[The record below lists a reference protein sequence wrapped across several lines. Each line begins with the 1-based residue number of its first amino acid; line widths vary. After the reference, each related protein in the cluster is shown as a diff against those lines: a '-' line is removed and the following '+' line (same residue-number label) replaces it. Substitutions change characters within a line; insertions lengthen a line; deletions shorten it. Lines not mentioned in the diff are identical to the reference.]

1 MSEPGRN
8 LCGKVLP
15 IIAGIE
21 GLTLTAQ
28 ERELFSR
35 LQPAGYILFSRNIA
49 DYELAR
55 ELTDELRAITTGP
68 DVPIIAIDQEGGRVV
83 RTADI
88 FVKHPSAAELAA
100 TGSSH
105 LITQAALY
113 NAQCLYT
120 LGVNTNF
127 APVLDIGSPHANAL
141 PSRCW
146 GNDSQSVTTH
156 AGVWNRAHLRAGIAT
171 CGKHFP
177 GMGAAECDPHYDLPL
192 LHGTKDS
199 FLQGAGIPFNAL
211 MPELPSMM
219 IAHLLIPEI
228 DETLPTSL
236 SPALVQ
242 GFLRNQLGYEGV
254 VFTDDL
260 CMGAIAGRYTPAES
274 AALALCA
281 GCDLPL
287 ICHQVTEHLEA
298 AAETIS
304 LLPKPILSAAE
315 TRIERFRMSLHT
327 RPPMPF
333 IQWREY
339 LSELRAFNEQV
350 PALCG
355 ATPGSPVQ
363 DY

>member
-1 MSEPGRN
+1 M
-8 LCGKVLP
+8 LP

-21 GLTLTAQ
+21 GPVLTAR
-28 ERELFSR
+28 ERELFTR
-35 LQPAGYILFSRNIA
+35 LQPAGYILFTRNIV
-49 DYELAR
+49 DYELTR
-55 ELTDELRAITTGP
+55 ELTDELRALTTGP
-68 DVPIIAIDQEGGRVV
+68 DAPVIAIDQEGGRVV

-88 FVKHPSAAELAA
+88 YVKLPSAAELAA

-105 LITQAALY
+105 FITQAAWY

-127 APVLDIGSPHANAL
+127 APVLDIGSAHANAL

-146 GNDSQSVTTH
+146 GFDSQSVTTH
-156 AGVWNRAHLRAGIAT
+156 AGVWNRAHVRAGIAT

-177 GMGAAECDPHYDLPL
+177 GMGAAECDPHFDLPV
-192 LHGTKDS
+192 LHGTRDS
-199 FLQGAGIPFNAL
+199 FLQEAAIPFHAL

-228 DETLPTSL
+228 DSELPTSL

-242 GFLRNQLGYEGV
+242 GFLRDQLGYEGV

-260 CMGAIAGRYTPAES
+260 CMGAIAKRYSPAES
-274 AALALCA
+274 AALALLA

-287 ICHQVTEHLEA
+287 ICHDACEHIEA
-298 AAETIS
+298 AAEAIS
-304 LLPKPILSAAE
+304 RLPQAVLQAVEARVE
-315 TRIERFRMSLHT
+315 QFRMGLHT

-339 LSELRAFNEQV
+339 LDDLREFNAGV
-350 PALCG
+350 PALAT

>member
-1 MSEPGRN
+1 M
-8 LCGKVLP
+8 LP

-21 GLTLTAQ
+21 GPVLTAR
-28 ERELFSR
+28 ERELFTR
-35 LQPAGYILFSRNIA
+35 LQPAGYILFTRNIV
-49 DYELAR
+49 DYELTR
-55 ELTDELRAITTGP
+55 ELTDELRALTTGP
-68 DVPIIAIDQEGGRVV
+68 DAPVIAIDQEGGRVV

-88 FVKHPSAAELAA
+88 FVKLPSAAELAA

-105 LITQAALY
+105 LITQAAWY

-127 APVLDIGSPHANAL
+127 APVLDIGSAHANAL

-146 GNDSQSVTTH
+146 GFDSQSVTTH
-156 AGVWNRAHLRAGIAT
+156 AGVWNRAHARAGIAT

-177 GMGAAECDPHYDLPL
+177 GMGAAECDPHFDLPV
-192 LHGTKDS
+192 LHGTRDS
-199 FLQGAGIPFNAL
+199 FLQDAAIPFNAL

-228 DETLPTSL
+228 DSELPTSL

-242 GFLRNQLGYEGV
+242 GFLRDQLGYEGV

-260 CMGAIAGRYTPAES
+260 CMGAIAKRYSPAES
-274 AALALCA
+274 AALALLA

-287 ICHQVTEHLEA
+287 ICHDACEHLEA
-298 AAETIS
+298 AAEAIS
-304 LLPKPILSAAE
+304 RLPQAVLQAVEA
-315 TRIERFRMSLHT
+315 RVERFRMGLHT
-327 RPPMPF
+327 RQPMPF

-339 LSELRAFNEQV
+339 LADVREFNSKV
-350 PALCG
+350 PALS
-355 ATPGSPVQ
+355 AQMPGSPVQ

>member
-1 MSEPGRN
+1 M
-8 LCGKVLP
+8 LP

-21 GLTLTAQ
+21 GLVLTAR
-28 ERELFSR
+28 ERELFAQ
-35 LQPAGYILFSRNIA
+35 LQPAGYILFTRNIA
-49 DYELAR
+49 DYELTR
-55 ELTDELRAITTGP
+55 ELTDELRALTTGP
-68 DVPIIAIDQEGGRVV
+68 DAPIIAIDQEGGRVV

-88 FVKHPSAAELAA
+88 CVNHPSAAELAA
-100 TGSSH
+100 TGNSH
-105 LITQAALY
+105 LITQAAWY

-127 APVLDIGSPHANAL
+127 APVLDIGSAHANAL

-146 GNDSQSVTTH
+146 GYDSQAVTTH
-156 AGVWNRAHLRAGIAT
+156 GGVWNRAHARAGIAT

-177 GMGAAECDPHYDLPL
+177 GMGAAECDPHFDLPV
-192 LHGTKDS
+192 LHGTRDS
-199 FLQGAGIPFNAL
+199 FLSEAAIPFHAL

-228 DETLPTSL
+228 DPELPTSL

-242 GFLRNQLGYEGV
+242 GFLRNQLGYDGV

-260 CMGAIAGRYTPAES
+260 CMGAIAKRYTPVQS
-274 AALALCA
+274 AVLALQA

-287 ICHQVTEHLEA
+287 ICHQATEHLEA
-298 AAETIS
+298 VAEAVAQ
-304 LLPKPILSAAE
+304 LPSQVLEPAFA
-315 TRIERFRMSLHT
+315 RIEHFRMGLHT
-327 RPPMPF
+327 RPPMTF
-333 IQWREY
+333 LQWREY
-339 LSELRAFNEQV
+339 LDDLRHFNARIPRLQ
-350 PALCG
+350 G

>member
-1 MSEPGRN
+1 M
-8 LCGKVLP
+8 LP

-21 GLTLTAQ
+21 GPVLTAR
-28 ERELFSR
+28 ERELFTR
-35 LQPAGYILFSRNIA
+35 LQPAGYILFTRNIV
-49 DYELAR
+49 DYELTR
-55 ELTDELRAITTGP
+55 ELTDELRALTTGP
-68 DVPIIAIDQEGGRVV
+68 DAPVIAIDQEGGRVV

-88 FVKHPSAAELAA
+88 YVKLPSAAELAA

-105 LITQAALY
+105 FITQAAWY

-127 APVLDIGSPHANAL
+127 APVLDIGSAHANAL

-146 GNDSQSVTTH
+146 GFDSQSVTTH
-156 AGVWNRAHLRAGIAT
+156 AGVWNRAHVRAGIAT

-177 GMGAAECDPHYDLPL
+177 GMGAAECDPHFDLPV
-192 LHGTKDS
+192 LHGTRDS
-199 FLQGAGIPFNAL
+199 FLQEATIPFHAL

-228 DETLPTSL
+228 DSVLPTSL

-242 GFLRNQLGYEGV
+242 GFLRDQLGYEGV

-260 CMGAIAGRYTPAES
+260 CMGAIAKRYSPADS
-274 AALALCA
+274 AALALLA

-287 ICHQVTEHLEA
+287 ICHDACEHIEA
-298 AAETIS
+298 AAEAIS
-304 LLPKPILSAAE
+304 RLPQAVLQAVEA
-315 TRIERFRMSLHT
+315 RVERFRMGLHT

-339 LSELRAFNEQV
+339 LDDLREFNAGV
-350 PALCG
+350 PALAT